1 MMQYLNDLRSIF
13 LEGPEVCQNEAACD
27 QDYQHDDE
35 LEEGVQGIGKNLCCS
50 QAQGLYQITLSQNQ
64 KRGLHKATLVCDSQ
78 R

>member
-50 QAQGLYQITLSQNQ
+50 QAQGLYQNHTLPKPEARSAQSNPC
-64 KRGLHKATLVCDSQ
+64 L
-78 R
+78 